1 MFIKLTFSVVF
12 YKSHDGLNKRGFTT
26 AVIAN
31 NSIKLSRHKVKAY
44 VINRTGAAVI
54 Y

>member
-1 MFIKLTFSVVF
+1 MREEIVKRID
-12 YKSHDGLNKRGFTT
+12 DGLNKRGFTT

-31 NSIKLSRHKVKAY
+31 NSIKLSCIKVKAY
-44 VINRTGAAVI
+44 VINCTGAAVI